1 MRSSSRI
8 GPADTSTPEPLPL
21 SKMITP
27 EEPAPHHRPETGYAG
42 EFEKEGGDNDV

>member
-21 SKMITP
+21 SKMTP